1 MPVIRYLHFRRPNK
15 AFSHGRS
22 GGASS
27 VGKKMKT
34 LKLATCV
41 TLTIL
46 HVANLVQAQHVP
58 GPIPPQYYQA
68 APMVSAPHT
77 MPVQMAGFA
86 GQAPVQLA
94 SCTAGGCADPGCADP
109 GCATGGCSSGACIGS
124 GCSSCGL
131 LGGLGIGQF
140 GGGLAGGHS
149 GFSGQHIGQ
158 QNGPFGSGGCCLPR
172 WFDFSAEWL
181 FWEREFSDSLALS
194 SEGILGPT
202 VLDMNQLEIEEVSGF
217 RVTGA
222 YLVAPAT
229 ALEASYFGGFSW
241 SSSAAVN
248 SAGNLFSVFSE
259 FGFNPLNGFPETDQ
273 AHRHRIDFSSE
284 LDSGELNLRH
294 RWVSANCVVHSS
306 VLVGARYL
314 RLADDFIYNT
324 QVDTA
329 NPYPNQLNYL
339 LQTDNDLV
347 GAQVG
352 GDSMICFTPRFK
364 LGGEAKA
371 GLYGTR
377 SKQATTANFIDNTG
391 TGGIFQELERDTDV
405 AFVGEAGIS
414 GIFKVTPRL
423 SLKLGYQVL
432 YVAGVAVAVDNFN
445 TASPLPSGGQPS
457 TRTALLDNDGDVF
470 YHGANLGFEWTW

>member
-1 MPVIRYLHFRRPNK
+1 
-15 AFSHGRS
+15 
-22 GGASS
+22 
-27 VGKKMKT
+27 MKT

-41 TLTIL
+41 ALTIL
-46 HVANLVQAQHVP
+46 HVAHLVQGQQVP
-58 GPIPPQYYQA
+58 GMIPPQYYQA
-68 APMVSAPHT
+68 APMASAIQP
-77 MPVQMAGFA
+77 MPPQLAGFN
-86 GQAPVQLA
+86 GQMPVQLA
-94 SCTAGGCADPGCADP
+94 GCTSAGCADPGCASM
-109 GCATGGCSSGACIGS
+109 GCSTGS
-124 GCSSCGL
+124 CDSNGCSSCGL
-131 LGGLGIGQF
+131 LGGLGLGQL
-140 GGGLAGGHS
+140 GGGLPALGHS

-158 QNGPFGSGGCCLPR
+158 QNGPFGSGGCCQPR

-217 RVTGA
+217 RVSGA

-241 SSSAAVN
+241 SSSAAVA
-248 SAGNLFSVFSE
+248 SGGNLFSVFSE
-259 FGFNPLNGFPETDQ
+259 FGFSPLNGFPETDS
-273 AHRHRIDFSSE
+273 AHRHRINYSSE
-284 LDSGELNLRH
+284 LDSGELNVRH

-306 VLVGARYL
+306 LLVGARYL
-314 RLADDFIYNT
+314 RLADDFLYNT

-329 NPYPNQLNYL
+329 NPFPNQLNYL

-364 LGGEAKA
+364 VGGEAKA

-377 SKQATTANFIDNTG
+377 SKQVTTANFIGNTG
-391 TGGIFQELERDTDV
+391 NGGVFQELERDTDV
-405 AFVGEAGIS
+405 AFVGEAGIN

-457 TRTALLDNDGDVF
+457 SRTAFLDNDGDVF